1 MKWRFES
8 GIPIYL
14 QILERLRTDIA
25 SGTYP
30 PGAKLPPVRELA
42 LEAGV
47 NPNTMQ
53 RAFAELERDGIV
65 YTQRTSGRFVTGD
78 ETALRQLQRSLSE
91 GVVDEM
97 CSRLVRMGMKKDEIV
112 TAVREWTSENP
123 ENKEGPGSC
132 LKANE

>member
-65 YTQRTSGRFVTGD
+65 YTQRTSGRFVTED
-78 ETALRQLQRSLSE
+78 EEALRQLRRALSE

-97 CSRLVRMGMKKDEIV
+97 CTRLARLGMEKDEIV
-112 TAVREWTSENP
+112 TAVKEWKP
-123 ENKEGPGSC
+123 EDGEGRDRDGG
-132 LKANE
+132 KGMDV